1 MIPFDRA
8 TSSTPQ
14 PVTTSGAT
22 PSGQGATGSSLAM
35 AGDRSASAAAS
46 GE

>member
-8 TSSTPQ
+8 TSTSQ

-22 PSGQGATGSSLAM
+22 QSAQGATGSSLAT
-35 AGDRSASAAAS
+35 AGDRSASASAS